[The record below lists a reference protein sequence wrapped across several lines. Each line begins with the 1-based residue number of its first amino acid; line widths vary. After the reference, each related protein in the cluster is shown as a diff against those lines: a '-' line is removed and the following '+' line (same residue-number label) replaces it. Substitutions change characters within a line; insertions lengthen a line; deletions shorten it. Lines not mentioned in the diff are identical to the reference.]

1 MNFFLTMPVSLHS
14 GRLTLSHTTDKVVIL
29 LDHPALPSLSLVA
42 NGFISYPLYLLMLFE
57 VIFQAAIKETAEKTP
72 TSDSCSISN
81 LFACFSFF
89 NYCLAL
95 ICLFLL

>member
-1 MNFFLTMPVSLHS
+1 MLISLHS
-14 GRLTLSHTTDKVVIL
+14 GRLTLSHTTDKLVIL
-29 LDHPALPSLSLVA
+29 LDRPALPSLSLVD
-42 NGFISYPLYLLMLFE
+42 NGFISYPVYLLMLFE
-57 VIFQAAIKETAEKTP
+57 VIFVQAAIKETAEKNP